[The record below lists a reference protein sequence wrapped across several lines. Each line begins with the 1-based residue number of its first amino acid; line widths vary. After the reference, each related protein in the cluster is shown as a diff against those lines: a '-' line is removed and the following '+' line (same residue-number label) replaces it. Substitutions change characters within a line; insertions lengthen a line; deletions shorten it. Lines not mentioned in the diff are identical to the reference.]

1 MILTF
6 LAWCRYAV
14 VVVVVVVDA
23 GVEGSPFG
31 ITGHRHTTHT
41 TDATR
46 RDATRHETNTH
57 THTDT
62 ETQPKP

>member
-6 LAWCRYAV
+6 LAWCRYA
-14 VVVVVVVDA
+14 VVVVVVDA

-46 RDATRHETNTH
+46 RDATRNKH